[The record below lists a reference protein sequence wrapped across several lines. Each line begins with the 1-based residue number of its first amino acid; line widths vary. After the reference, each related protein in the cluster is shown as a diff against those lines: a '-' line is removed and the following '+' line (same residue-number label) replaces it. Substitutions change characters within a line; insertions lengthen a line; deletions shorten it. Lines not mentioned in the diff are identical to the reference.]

1 MAEERLHIRLH
12 LYDTD
17 MAVVVNRD
25 EEIHYRNAA
34 KLINDTVNTYSN
46 ILKGRK
52 SEKEILYAAMLVIA
66 LEYEKNKD
74 NNDTSEY
81 DGILEKL
88 TQEIEAALKWF
99 TVPAGMER
107 TEYVSYINNIKE
119 QKWF

>member
-25 EEIHYRNAA
+25 EEEYYRNAA

-74 NNDTSEY
+74 KNDTSAY

-88 TQEIEAALKWF
+88 TQEIEAALK
-99 TVPAGMER
+99 
-107 TEYVSYINNIKE
+107 
-119 QKWF
+119 

>member
-1 MAEERLHIRLH
+1 MAEDRLHIRLH

-25 EEIHYRNAA
+25 EEIYYRNAA

-88 TQEIEAALKWF
+88 TQEIEAPLK
-99 TVPAGMER
+99 
-107 TEYVSYINNIKE
+107 
-119 QKWF
+119 

>member
-1 MAEERLHIRLH
+1 MRGTNQVDHILIVGLR
-12 LYDTD
+12 
-17 MAVVVNRD
+17 NR
-25 EEIHYRNAA
+25 
-34 KLINDTVNTYSN
+34 N
-46 ILKGRK
+46 I
-52 SEKEILYAAMLVIA
+52 IVIA